1 MKRRCLILGL
11 LLLTAIPAVK
21 LAAQEAQVG
30 VVLPV
35 TISAGILDTGRAQ
48 ADDPSAASLTAGFRV
63 LATPQVKLGPHWF
76 FYSAV
81 QVYSAPFF
89 YDDTRRSDRYI
100 ETRVLQGFFGDTR
113 SWGPTSLGFKIG
125 TLSSAF
131 GAFPLRYDDAVNSLL
146 DRPLSYSSLK
156 LRPDQLPCGT
166 ADFSRAPGPAVQF
179 RCGGAGMGSDYGV
192 APVTLYGLQGAEV
205 DLSWRRLDARVQLTN
220 SSPANPRSLLAS
232 SQHPQWTAG
241 GGYTIRQGF
250 RVGMSLFRGPWLDN
264 AVSPYLPHGSSVTD
278 FPASGLGVDVQWARG
293 PWSANGEWQRILFRY
308 PQFRTSPAS
317 SFGYVELKRI
327 ISPRWY
333 SAFRTN
339 YQANNHPVDS
349 IGRDAATFLP
359 NRQAYELAVGFR
371 PDRIQLLKVGYEWMQ
386 VEGSPRTHDNVFG
399 VQFVTS
405 ISAFSKALK

>member
-1 MKRRCLILGL
+1 MKRRCLILSL
-11 LLLTAIPAVK
+11 LLLTGMPAVK

-30 VVLPV
+30 VVVPV
-35 TISAGILDTGRAQ
+35 TISAGILDTGRVQ
-48 ADDPSAASLTAGFRV
+48 ADDPSAATVTIGFRL

-76 FYSAV
+76 VYSAV

-89 YDDTRRSDRYI
+89 YDDTLREDRYVK
-100 ETRVLQGFFGDTR
+100 TQMVQGFLGHTG

-125 TLSSAF
+125 KLSSAF

-146 DRPLSYSSLK
+146 DQPLPDYFLK

-166 ADFSRAPGPAVQF
+166 ADLSPALAPNVAF
-179 RCGGAGMGSDYGV
+179 HCGGAGTESYGIT
-192 APVTLYGLQGAEV
+192 PVTLYGLPGAEV
-205 DLSWRRLDARVQLTN
+205 DLSWRRLDARFQLTN

-250 RVGMSLFRGPWLDN
+250 RVGVSAFRGPWLDSV
-264 AVSPYLPHGSSVTD
+264 VSPYLSPGSSITD
-278 FPASGLGVDVQWARG
+278 YPASGLGVDVQWARG
-293 PWSANGEWQRILFRY
+293 PWSANGEWQRFLFRY
-308 PQFRTSPAS
+308 PRFTTAPAS

-333 SAFRTN
+333 SAFRAN
-339 YQANNHPVDS
+339 YQANNHPEDS
-349 IGRDAATFLP
+349 IGRDASTFLP

-371 PDRIQLLKVGYEWMQ
+371 PDRIQLLKVGYEWMN
-386 VEGSPRTHDNVFG
+386 VEGGRRTHDNVLG

-405 ISAFSKALK
+405 FNTFSKALK